1 MNIPQIAQQILDNVG
16 GRENIKTLGHCSTRL
31 RLTLYDGTKF
41 NGSNIEEIDGVKGQ
55 FLNSGQY
62 QIILGTGTV
71 NKVYAALT
79 EENNPTYSH
88 DAVKESAYSNLSL
101 IQKISRTLGDVF
113 VPIIPV
119 LVATGL
125 FMGILSALKN
135 TGVVLDT
142 NFLVLATVLTRTA
155 FSFLPALV
163 AWSAMRI
170 FGGTPVIGLVLGL
183 MLVAPQLP
191 NASQVAAGLVDPIN
205 ISIFG
210 FIIPVVSYQGSVLP
224 ALVIGIFAAKF
235 QLFLKRVIPDV
246 LDLIITPFLTLLV
259 SMVLGLLI
267 VGPIVQEFELI
278 ILGAVK
284 SFMGLP
290 LGLGGF
296 IIGGTQQ
303 LIVVT
308 GMHHIFLALETE
320 LLSSTGFNP
329 FNSMIAGGII
339 AQGAAALAIALKT
352 KNKKKKMLY
361 FSSALPAFLGI
372 TEPAIFGVN
381 LRFIKPFI
389 FALTGGAVS
398 GMFGAA
404 MHMAGTGLG
413 TSALTGIIFYLYST
427 TALIQY
433 LILLTIAFTVSFS
446 LTLIFV
452 KSADIDKI

>member
-1 MNIPQIAQQILDNVG
+1 MNTQKIAEQILDNIG
-16 GRENIKTLGHCSTRL
+16 GQKNIKVLGHCSTRL
-31 RLTLYDGTKF
+31 RLTLHDGSYF
-41 NGSNIEEIDGVKGQ
+41 NGHNIEEIEGVKGQ
-55 FLNSGQY
+55 FLASGQY
-62 QIILGTGTV
+62 QIIFGTGIV
-71 NKVYAALT
+71 NKVYAALSGQNTT
-79 EENNPTYSH
+79 ENA
-88 DAVKESAYSNLSL
+88 DALKASAYSNLSV
-101 IQKISRTLGDVF
+101 IQKISRILGDVF

-135 TGVVLDT
+135 TGVELDD
-142 NFLVLATVLTRTA
+142 NFLLLATILTRTA
-155 FSFLPALV
+155 FAFLPALV

-191 NASQVAAGLVDPIN
+191 NASQVAAGLIDPIN

-210 FIIPVVSYQGSVLP
+210 FVIPVVSYQGSVLP
-224 ALVIGIFAAKF
+224 ALVMGIFAAKF
-235 QLFLKRVIPDV
+235 QLFLKRIIPDV
-246 LDLIITPFLTLLV
+246 LDLIVTPFLTLLV

-267 VGPIVQEFELI
+267 VGPIVQEVELI
-278 ILGAVK
+278 ILHAVK
-284 SFMGLP
+284 AFMSLP
-290 LGLGGF
+290 FGLGGL

-329 FNSMIAGGII
+329 FNAMIAGGII
-339 AQGAAALAIALKT
+339 AQGSAALAVALKT
-352 KNKKKKMLY
+352 KNKKKRMLY

-381 LRFIKPFI
+381 LRFVKPFI

-413 TSALTGIIFYLYST
+413 TSALTGMIFYLYSSS
-427 TALIQY
+427 AFIEY
-433 LILLTIAFTVSFS
+433 LILLSIAFTVSFS
-446 LTLIFV
+446 LTYLFV
-452 KSADIDKI
+452 KNDEIEKI